1 MKKRIV
7 IEVEENKKEDIK
19 NNIKLLKNSDYIDF
33 IIYMIGYAIVLLLAS
48 YLFSSFHISKFFYA
62 FLGAIIIYILN
73 KTIKPLLVTLTMPIN
88 MLSLGITYPI
98 VNVIIL
104 YLTSFILGK
113 NFTIHGIIAPF
124 FIAIFISTLNILVE
138 GFIIKPIIYNRKK

>member
-1 MKKRIV
+1 MYNKLQRKFGKYAIQNLMKYVVILYIV
-7 IEVEENKKEDIK
+7 G
-19 NNIKLLKNSDYIDF
+19 Y

-48 YLFSSFHISKFFYA
+48 YLFSSFHIEKFFYA

-73 KTIKPLLVTLTMPIN
+73 KTIKPVLVTLTMPIN
-88 MLSLGITYPI
+88 MLTLGITYPI

-104 YLTSFILGK
+104 YLTSFILGHH
-113 NFTIHGIIAPF
+113 FTIKGFIAPF

-138 GFIIKPIIYNRKK
+138 SFIIKPIIYNRKK